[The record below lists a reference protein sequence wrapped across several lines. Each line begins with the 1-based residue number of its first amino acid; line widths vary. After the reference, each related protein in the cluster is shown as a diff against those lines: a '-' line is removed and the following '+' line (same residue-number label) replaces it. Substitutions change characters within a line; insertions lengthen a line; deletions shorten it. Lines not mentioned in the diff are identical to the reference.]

1 MENLQHRRRQNAAGR
16 DGDSRHLLR
25 SKSGSASSVTFTS
38 TSESEKPARTSS
50 KKTQKKEEVDN
61 GFVRFLPRSMSKI
74 EVPRR
79 MRSTSTS
86 PSAWALSPG
95 RSALPCPSPALAALQ
110 VPKSPAS
117 HDKLMKQETTG
128 SVRGGGMNGVLK
140 YFRGQKKVSPLLEED
155 YHRFRVVYNR
165 FLQWRFANARAE
177 ASMAAVKKVAQKK
190 VFNGWIRISII
201 RNIIAEKRIL
211 VHKLKHVTK
220 AYQILNSEMRMLNE
234 WSGIEPKNVEAV
246 GRVVRK
252 LSAISLCLPLV
263 QNAEGDIMSVCDDM
277 SPAIGVMNEIKAMI
291 LDMHWQVERTC
302 FLLTELSVMLKQQKQ
317 FFQELERSVGVFAS
331 LEVIN

>member
-1 MENLQHRRRQNAAGR
+1 MENSQHRRRQNAAGR
-16 DGDSRHLLR
+16 DGDSRPLLR
-25 SKSGSASSVTFTS
+25 SKSGSASPVTFTS

-95 RSALPCPSPALAALQ
+95 RSAFPCPSPALAALQ

-117 HDKLMKQETTG
+117 
-128 SVRGGGMNGVLK
+128 
-140 YFRGQKKVSPLLEED
+140 
-155 YHRFRVVYNR
+155 HRFRVVYNR

-220 AYQILNSEMRMLNE
+220 AYQILNSEMRLLNE

-263 QNAEGDIMSVCDDM
+263 QNAE
-277 SPAIGVMNEIKAMI
+277 
-291 LDMHWQVERTC
+291 VERTC

-331 LEVIN
+331 LESWNMVNVVLVLKVL